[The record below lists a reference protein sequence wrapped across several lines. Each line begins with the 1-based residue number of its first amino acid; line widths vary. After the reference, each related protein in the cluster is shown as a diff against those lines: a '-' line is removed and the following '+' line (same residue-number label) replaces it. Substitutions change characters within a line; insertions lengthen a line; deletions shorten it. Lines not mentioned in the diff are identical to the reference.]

1 MASDFFNI
9 LTYIF
14 GALNLPFEL
23 ADMDSIGGFYLVAPT
38 VGFIL
43 LFLALVIIR
52 FIVKVVRDVG

>member
-14 GALNLPFEL
+14 GAISLPFDL
-23 ADMDSIGGFYLVAPT
+23 ADFDSLGTFYIVAPT